1 MKSRVTLEDIR
12 EHLEKGGRVMVN
24 SGFWSSPRE
33 VECVSEP
40 TKAILFKEGG
50 AIYFDER
57 LHWELL
63 PLPQQSKPAPPLMDG
78 IRALQQNGSMEKF
91 RKKLMFGQP
100 LTLDEQLALWEAVT
114 GETFEYGRRCS
125 RCHGNGKTNW
135 NGAIER
141 RIPVTCDNCK
151 GEGYSVVPTWR
162 RLLTVDG

>member
-1 MKSRVTLEDIR
+1 MKRVTLEDIR
-12 EHLEKGGRVMVN
+12 EHLEKGGRVTVIAPT
-24 SGFWSSPRE
+24 WQRPCE
-33 VECVSEP
+33 VEYV
-40 TKAILFKEGG
+40 TRNTGAIVFKAGG

-63 PLPQQSKPAPPLMDG
+63 PLPQQCKSAPPLMDG

-100 LTLDEQLALWEAVT
+100 LTLDEQRDLWEAVT

-125 RCHGNGKTNW
+125 RCHGNGETNW
-135 NGAIER
+135 KGAIPLEA
-141 RIPVTCDNCK
+141 PVTCDNCK